1 MVREKRKC
9 KKNGA
14 RNSGYGGRGRSIN
27 EGVKKNKRGPKFQ
40 PPLALFYL
48 ELLSQLRFDRFDSV
62 KLELT
67 NKKKSKQ
74 NQKKK
79 EKKKEKMKK

>member
-67 NKKKSKQ
+67 NKKNQ
-74 NQKKK
+74 NKTKKKK